1 MGGSRQGLTE
11 LRFKVERVPIE
22 TCQKMLGYTFKDPD
36 LLTRAL
42 THSSVAPTRSQSN
55 ERMEFLGDA
64 VLGMVVCQKLYE
76 HDDQLSEGDMTKIKS
91 LVVSRQTCAEVAEE
105 SQIATLVSI
114 GKGMSHSAGP
124 PRSVVA
130 AVIEA
135 IIGAIYLDGGLEPAR
150 DFILKLLQPNI
161 DQALNDEHHSNFK
174 SLLQQ
179 HTQRQWNTTPIYH
192 LLDEK
197 GPDHSK
203 AFEIAVSAGGH
214 NFPSAWGKTK
224 KQAEQEAAKRALV
237 KLNLLDEE
245 DLQGPS
251 K

>member
-1 MGGSRQGLTE
+1 M
-11 LRFKVERVPIE
+11 ERVPIE
-22 TCQKMLGYTFKDPD
+22 TCQEIIGYTFNDPD
-36 LLTRAL
+36 LLIRAL
-42 THSSVAPTRSQSN
+42 THASVAPTHSESN

-76 HDDQLSEGDMTKIKS
+76 HADELTEGEMTKIKS

-105 SQIATLVSI
+105 SQIATLMSM

-130 AVIEA
+130 AVFEA
-135 IIGAIYLDGGLEPAR
+135 IIGAIYIDGGLEPAR
-150 DFILKLLQPNI
+150 EFILDCLQPNI
-161 DQALNDEHHSNFK
+161 DQALDDEHHSNFK

-179 HTQRQWNTTPIYH
+179 YTQRRWSTTPGYH

-203 AFEIAVSAGGH
+203 AFEVAVAVSGR

-224 KQAEQEAAKRALV
+224 KEAEQEAARRALL
-237 KLNLLDEE
+237 KLGLLSEE
-245 DLQGPS
+245 DSPDPS
-251 K
+251 E